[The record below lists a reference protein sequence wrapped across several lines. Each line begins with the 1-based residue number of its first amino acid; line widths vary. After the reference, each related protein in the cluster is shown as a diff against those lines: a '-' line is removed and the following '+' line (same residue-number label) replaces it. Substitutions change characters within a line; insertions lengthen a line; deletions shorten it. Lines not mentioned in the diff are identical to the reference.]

1 MRSIHVI
8 IPAEKESIV
17 TSVLENLNVPFEK
30 IASDSTVMLI
40 LTVADEHVET
50 VIDSIRKI
58 GVGTLYGTYQ
68 VYNIE
73 FAARAA
79 ELPITLK
86 TKRVSR
92 EEILSDIWSQ
102 AELNRN
108 FILASI
114 LASILA
120 TLGLLTDNI
129 IITIASMIIAPYF
142 GPILGTSLGIV
153 LNIDELRRESLKSEF
168 IGLGLS
174 VLTGFGFAMVLPYT
188 GPTHRILAISNPT
201 YIDIIFAVVAGIAAA
216 ISVISVAPVALV
228 GVAIAAS
235 IVPPAVNVG
244 IGLSFALRGDPLAGS
259 IIYGSALLLTINVLA
274 INSMSIVFFWLVGI
288 KPGESIRKEL
298 MAKKATRQKLL
309 AIVIAFLVVSAP
321 ITFATITHYQE
332 KRIENEIKN
341 SVISYINTHYPGIEI
356 IDITVIYVKT
366 ENMTYIYLTIGASKM
381 DERTFNIASDIKSY
395 ITRTYHVQV
404 KVYLTISITASTTI

>member
-298 MAKKATRQKLL
+298 MAKKAARQKLL

>member
-1 MRSIHVI
+1 MRGIHII

-17 TSVLENLNVPFEK
+17 TSVLKNLSVPFEK
-30 IASDSTVMLI
+30 ITSDGTVMLI

-50 VIDSIRKI
+50 VIDSIRKV

-108 FILASI
+108 FVLASI

-153 LNIDELRRESLKSEF
+153 LNIDELRQESLKSEF

-298 MAKKATRQKLL
+298 MAKKVAGQRLL

-321 ITFATITHYQE
+321 ITLATITHYQE

-341 SVISYINTHYPGIEI
+341 SVTSYINTHYPGIEI

-381 DERTFNIASDIKSY
+381 DERIFNIASDIKLY

-404 KVYLTISITASTTI
+404 KVYLTISITASTAI